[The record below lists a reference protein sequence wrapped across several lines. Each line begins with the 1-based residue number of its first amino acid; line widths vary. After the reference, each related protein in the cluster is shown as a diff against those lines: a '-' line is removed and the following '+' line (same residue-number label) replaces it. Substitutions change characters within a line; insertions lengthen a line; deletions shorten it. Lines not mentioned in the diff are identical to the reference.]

1 MKNIKINYT
10 LKKLPK
16 SLVEMKIEVPTEI
29 LETARKRACEQISR
43 DVKIK
48 GFRPGHV
55 PPHILELH
63 VDTKYIDAHTQDL
76 AIQRAYAQVVVDEN
90 LQIAARPKVKID
102 TEEPLAFTATVAV
115 VPEVTIKDY
124 KDIKVPKEEVK
135 VTEKDIDDVVTDMKK
150 YATTYKD
157 VEREA
162 KKGDRVEVDFEGFD
176 KDDKPAAGTKS
187 QNHPVILG
195 ENSLIPGF
203 EDEIIGLKKDEKKEF
218 DITFPKDYGKKDF
231 QGKKLK
237 FKVEVRRVEEAV
249 EPEMNDEF
257 VEKITG
263 KKESLADFRKNI
275 EKNLLTQ
282 KEEKAQQQRE
292 NKYIEELIKKADIEL
307 PEDLVD
313 EEAEYVL
320 QEVKD
325 EIASK
330 NFEFAK
336 FLEQTKTTEED
347 LRKKYRPEGE
357 RRLKMRLAIQFILK
371 AEKIEVTK
379 EELAKELE
387 NVKSYYPENEHGK
400 IQGDFEKGSLRS
412 SILNRI
418 TLRKFFAAVLGD

>member
-1 MKNIKINYT
+1 
-10 LKKLPK
+10 
-16 SLVEMKIEVPTEI
+16 MKIEVPQEI
-29 LETARKRACEQISR
+29 IEVARKRACEQISR

-63 VDTKYIDAHTQDL
+63 VDKKYIDAHTQDL

-150 YATTYKD
+150 YATVYKD

-176 KDDKPAAGTKS
+176 KDDKPVAGTKS
-187 QNHPVILG
+187 QNHPVVLG

-218 DITFPKDYGKKDF
+218 NITFPKDYGKKDF

-237 FKVEVRRVEEAV
+237 FKVEVRRVEEPV
-249 EPEMNDEF
+249 EPEINDEF

-263 KKESLADFRKNI
+263 KKESVADFRKNI

-307 PEDLVD
+307 PEDLID

-320 QEVKD
+320 QEVKE

-336 FLEQTKTTEED
+336 FLEQTKTTEDD

-387 NVKSYYPENEHGK
+387 HVKSYYPEKEHGK
-400 IQGDFEKGSLRS
+400 IQGDFEKGGLRS

-418 TLRKFFAAVLGD
+418 TLRKFFAAVLGE